1 MSKTPVTLTNK
12 IIDILRIFEIDCY
25 NTEHKPIRT
34 KNGNDLEFDIIGHI
48 GDKYGLIIEVTEQK
62 KDNKTKIEKF
72 MTKCRAFLDI
82 LPKEN
87 LTDLFQN
94 LGIPTTRVNDFSNI
108 VRNGEWRF
116 IYIGLGDELLSNK
129 NLGQTRREQLYIF
142 NKEHYNYLLF
152 LKDRLGRY
160 GRYELLH
167 ALNISL
173 DMSYIIRVHAI
184 KYANRHISRNIG
196 YVDLYVFLIP
206 VKDLLKMARVA
217 RYGSLDS
224 WIPEIGTNYQRLLSP
239 EKLKKIKEFL
249 DKGKP
254 TFPNAITV
262 VLNCKYTENKIDND
276 IVELQIPIQYSSIE
290 VIDGQ
295 HRLFAFSQIDNITE
309 DDKLIT
315 VGLKFKT
322 EKDEEIQQWSARTFV
337 EINREQTKVPTELI
351 YLIQYNSMGE
361 STPEALAARILI
373 ELNNKKDGPL
383 ERVFHTRPFMT
394 TNKVGGKPVRIV
406 TIVKE
411 LKELFNPAYK
421 EILANYKINEN
432 KEYTDLEKGKVLIER
447 YFSLLK
453 QIFKEDWG
461 SKDSLI
467 FTTKYIAAFCRLF
480 IEFKCKQRLDDEEI
494 NRRLENL
501 RDKLQ
506 SSNKIYFKKGNERI
520 PQVGGTK
527 SSNVQA
533 IYKFLYDKCICSN

>member
-1 MSKTPVTLTNK
+1 MNKTDN
-12 IIDILRIFEIDCY
+12 IINEVMCMLKTFEISCY
-25 NTEHKPIRT
+25 CTEHKPI
-34 KNGNDLEFDIIGHI
+34 KDEHKELEFDIVGHI
-48 GDKYGLIIEVTEQK
+48 NDKYGFIIEVTKQSAKNKDKITKFSEKCNYFLSQI
-62 KDNKTKIEKF
+62 KDNREK
-72 MTKCRAFLDI
+72 
-82 LPKEN
+82 
-87 LTDLFQN
+87 LTDYLKC
-94 LGIPTTRVNDFSNI
+94 LGIPCEVVDDFDNI
-108 VRNGEWRF
+108 VRNGKWKF
-116 IYIGLGDELLSNK
+116 IYIGLGDELLFNEELKS
-129 NLGQTRREQLYIF
+129 LQDEQLYIF

-152 LKDRLGRY
+152 LKERLGKY
-160 GRYELLH
+160 GKYELFH

-196 YVDLYVFLIP
+196 HVDLYVFLIP

-262 VLNCKYTENKIDND
+262 VLNCKYTENESDND

-315 VGLKFKT
+315 VGLKFRT

-373 ELNNKKDGPL
+373 ELNKKRDGPL

-394 TNKVGGKPVRIV
+394 TNKVGGRSVRIV
-406 TIVKE
+406 TIVNE
-411 LKELFNPAYK
+411 LKELFNPKYK
-421 EILANYKINEN
+421 DILIKNKLSEQTTELEI
-432 KEYTDLEKGKVLIER
+432 GKVLVER

-453 QIFKEDWG
+453 QTFDKDWK
-461 SKDSLI
+461 SKDSLV
-467 FTTKYIAAFCRLF
+467 FTSKYIAAFCRLL
-480 IEFKCKQRLDDEEI
+480 IEFLCKEKLSEDEIKC
-494 NRRLENL
+494 RLENL
-501 RDKLQ
+501 RTNLQ
-506 SSNKIYFKKGNERI
+506 PTNDIYFKKGSNTV
-520 PQVGGTK
+520 PQVGGAN
-527 SSNVQA
+527 SANVQK
-533 IYKFLYDKCICSN
+533 ICEFLKGKM